1 MATVPIPKDS
11 LLGVLRNLDRRELVR
26 ELRSIDAQRRE
37 LDTYEQLVR
46 LVLDLAHGPT
56 ANGAAPAPADA
67 DETDAEEVQSERPS
81 TLRGAVMAVMAQ
93 EPSRIWRPADV
104 LHRLT
109 ELGWAPLGKN
119 ARNQVQNRFSDM
131 LSRGEVSRVG
141 AGQYQ
146 LAASY
151 QEAAQLHL
159 RNDESE

>member
-1 MATVPIPKDS
+1 MVPIPEDS
-11 LLGVLRNLDRRELVR
+11 LLRVLRNLDRRQLVR
-26 ELRSIDAQRRE
+26 ELNSIDAQRRE

-46 LVLDLAHGPT
+46 LVLDLAHGSG
-56 ANGAAPAPADA
+56 ANGGPGADRGGEGGGIAPEAL
-67 DETDAEEVQSERPS
+67 SEKPP
-81 TLRGAVMAVMAQ
+81 TLRRAVLAVMAQ

-109 ELGWAPLGKN
+109 ELGWAPVGRN

-146 LAASY
+146 LATSY
-151 QEAAQLHL
+151 QVAAQLGPV
-159 RNDESE
+159 DDD